1 MVATPVLKP
10 SSATTVFARP
20 AVEERAAIPRF
31 GRYRVRLQR
40 KKAPTDK
47 RGLLRVGALS
57 RASSFLIGNWR
68 WSTWG
73 PFRESSQG
81 LVLATGCL
89 FFALRP
95 IAGECQACSSRL
107 VPKMV
112 DWNKYRVL
120 RARVPLDLEAAVITA
135 ADERG
140 ETVPSYLRRVLVES
154 TGLNIETDQKETS
167 AA

>member
-1 MVATPVLKP
+1 
-10 SSATTVFARP
+10 
-20 AVEERAAIPRF
+20 
-31 GRYRVRLQR
+31 
-40 KKAPTDK
+40 
-47 RGLLRVGALS
+47 VGALS

-68 WSTWG
+68 RSTWG
-73 PFRESSQG
+73 PFRETSQE
-81 LVLATGCL
+81 LVLAPPIAGCL
-89 FFALRP
+89 FFAFRS
-95 IAGECQACSSRL
+95 IAGKSQRCNSRL

-154 TGLNIETDQKETS
+154 TGLNIDQKENEP
-167 AA
+167 A